1 MQVAYERGPM
11 VHLKGK
17 DGSLPVREQPS
28 TRLRVDEDA
37 RSVHTDRHYDKSA
50 RSNKSQERSV
60 KSTAS
65 DRQSVNSRRSQNLAD
80 TGSQRS
86 VSQHKSASPAS
97 ANSGSYVIQRL
108 TSSLVSNPDNLICD
122 DCINGRI
129 KDGHRDRANQAK
141 NADKEHADRT
151 NANLRKQLEEEKAR
165 HLAKLRLYRDGIDD
179 QNQDLIAKKAR
190 TRLEEEAEKQKI
202 LKQLADRSDL
212 IATEQKMQERKDKFR
227 GELADQLASKERER
241 AELEKRQLEHD
252 RAQHNLLIDD
262 AWRAPHK
269 QALKN
274 HYKENLI
281 NQMGENDR
289 AKQDEKD
296 RLKAFD
302 ANYIN
307 EVKIYNKADAEA
319 KAFIES
325 EKKDLL
331 RQELDKQ
338 LNEND
343 QKKRDADDLKNQD
356 DQRHKDRIAHDNNV
370 FKDNMERKRIQ
381 VQGHLVQL
389 TQQARDKEAEKRQ
402 AELDAK
408 KPEGTGLHVPQ
419 KVKKCLNCAV
429 CKRITALERLNKR
442 YKIKKD

>member
-17 DGSLPVREQPS
+17 DGSLPVREPANP
-28 TRLRVDEDA
+28 RLKVDEDA

-86 VSQHKSASPAS
+86 LSQHKSASPAS

-129 KDGHRDRANQAK
+129 KDGHRERALQAK
-141 NADKEHADRT
+141 NIDKEHADRT
-151 NANLRKQLEEEKAR
+151 NANLRRQLEEEKLR
-165 HLAKLRLYRDGIDD
+165 HLAKLKLYRDGIDD
-179 QNQDLIAKKAR
+179 QNQDLIAKKAKM
-190 TRLEEEAEKQKI
+190 RLDEEAEKQKI
-202 LKQLADRSDL
+202 IKQLADRSDI
-212 IATEQKMQERKDKFR
+212 IATEQMMFERKEKF
-227 GELADQLASKERER
+227 R
-241 AELEKRQLEHD
+241 AELSEQLVSKDKERSEIERRQLEFD

-269 QALKN
+269 QALRN

-281 NQMGENDR
+281 NQMSDNDR
-289 AKQDEKD
+289 AKQEERD
-296 RLKAFD
+296 RLRAFD
-302 ANYIN
+302 AQYIQ

-325 EKKDLL
+325 EKKGLL
-331 RQELDKQ
+331 KQELDKQ
-338 LNEND
+338 LDENE
-343 QKKRDADDLKNQD
+343 QKKRDAEYLKSLD

-389 TQQARDKEAEKRQ
+389 TQQARDKEAERRQ